1 MPKRGRPQSNE
12 SASGA
17 PRERVS
23 FEPENGLAGTS
34 SAANARISV
43 SFESHLSAFRR
54 TVRGA
59 FCESAAASA
68 DAPSTPRSSIRRAA
82 NHFGTECATASLA
95 SAASGHASPWILAP
109 PRSTASRSLWN
120 SLETTRS
127 RIQCRSSMADAAA
140 TYRARGNKT
149 FASSDSVSAFFVFSA
164 LTSSACPRSVSSS
177 ASTPKASIPP
187 AACSDSSYAERAL
200 STTSHARFSLFTSM
214 PSTASAIAARSALFT
229 PPPRASPAHPLVSSN
244 PGHSGRSALRS
255 TFCASRR
262 CIRISA

>member
-23 FEPENGLAGTS
+23 FEPENLFAGTS

-59 FCESAAASA
+59 FRLSAAASA
-68 DAPSTPRSSIRRAA
+68 VAPSTPRSSIRRAA
-82 NHFGTECATASLA
+82 NHFGTEYATASLA

-109 PRSTASRSLWN
+109 PRSTASRSRWN

-140 TYRARGNKT
+140 TYRARGNGT
-149 FASSDSVSAFFVFSA
+149 FASSSVSAENVFSA
-164 LTSSACPRSVSSS
+164 RETSACPRSVSSS

-187 AACSDSSYAERAL
+187 AACSDSSYAECAL